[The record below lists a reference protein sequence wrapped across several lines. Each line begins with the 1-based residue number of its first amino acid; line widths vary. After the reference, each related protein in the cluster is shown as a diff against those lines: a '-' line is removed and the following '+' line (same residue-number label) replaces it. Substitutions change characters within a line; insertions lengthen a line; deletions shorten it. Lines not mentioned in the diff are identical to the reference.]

1 MEHGVAEQDQRVR
14 VPERPVTDPEPSG
27 AAPATGLVQR
37 GLLAL
42 RPLLFAGAAGLVVLA
57 IHALAVRAGVSP
69 RSGRTEY
76 GLHTAALVVA
86 ALAVLA
92 VWWARRRGQSWDAD
106 LLPALFGG
114 LAALTLLTA
123 LHGTPFDANGLQ
135 GDQTFRTA
143 IVTRFADSWRLADY
157 TYRDLPAYYAPG
169 FFWLLGRAAD
179 LAGVAPWKMLKYGLV
194 AVGFLTP
201 LISYLLWRR
210 LVPVRVA
217 ALISAV
223 PLVVP
228 ELYESYGWLVLVAIV
243 PWWLEAVHGLTRPG
257 LRPRHPVVLGLIG
270 AVLFCVY
277 YYYFF
282 VFVIVFALFLAVQRW
297 RGEFSWRL
305 AGRGLGVLAI
315 AAVGASPYWAPLA
328 WNFLTA
334 PQFESLNNRW
344 ITLNSGDLALPML
357 SPSVLGALCL
367 FGLGFLVVTLREAL
381 SRSLLIVFV
390 SLYVWHA
397 LGWLLAAVDM
407 PLMSFRAKALVP
419 VVLLAGAALGLV
431 RLTRYAVERLP
442 APAQPQPPAPAQPPA
457 PDGGGTA
464 TRTEQFWRVVALGGV
479 LLAVFATDRFVT
491 TVVDDDRIRVAHD
504 ETFPDG
510 RLPGFHDE
518 EAKPELPAAEAVRSA
533 ISARYRGA
541 GHPVVLSDRANLFA
555 FYPYYGFGQW
565 TANYSHPTARYHD
578 RLDFLDEVAR
588 AGSPAEFAVR
598 TADNPY
604 DRIDVLVLRIEKD
617 DLIFHS
623 SDDAFPFGTKS
634 RTVRIPA
641 RLIGPEHFDSTT
653 IDGYLVAVR
662 RP

>member
-1 MEHGVAEQDQRVR
+1 MEHGVADQDQRVR
-14 VPERPVTDPEPSG
+14 APERPTTEPEPSG
-27 AAPATGLVQR
+27 AGRAGTLVRR
-37 GLLAL
+37 GLSAL
-42 RPLLFAGAAGLVVLA
+42 RPLLFAGAVGLVVLA

-92 VWWARRRGQSWDAD
+92 VWWARRRGRTWDAD

-201 LISYLLWRR
+201 LVSYLCWRR
-210 LVPVRVA
+210 LVPLRVA

-223 PLVVP
+223 PLIAP

-257 LRPRHPVVLGLIG
+257 LRPRHPVLLGLIG

-282 VFVIVFALFLAVQRW
+282 LFVIVFALFLAVQRW
-297 RGEFSWRL
+297 RAEFSWRVV
-305 AGRGLGVLAI
+305 GRGLGVLGI
-315 AAVGASPYWAPLA
+315 AAAGAAPYWAPLA

-334 PQFESLNNRW
+334 ARFESLNNRW

-381 SRSLLIVFV
+381 SRSLLIVLV

-397 LGWLLAAVDM
+397 LGWLFAAVDM
-407 PLMSFRAKALVP
+407 PLMSFRMKAVVP
-419 VVLLAGAALGLV
+419 VVLLAGAAMGLV
-431 RLTRYAVERLP
+431 RLTRYAVDRLP
-442 APAQPQPPAPAQPPA
+442 A
-457 PDGGGTA
+457 A
-464 TRTEQFWRVVALGGV
+464 TVSAGQLWRVVALGGV
-479 LLAVFATDRFVT
+479 LLAVFATDRFVS
-491 TVVDDDRIRVAHD
+491 TVVDDDRIRVAHN

-518 EAKPELPAAEAVRSA
+518 EAKPKLPAAEAVHA
-533 ISARYRGA
+533 VISERYRGS

-555 FYPYYGFGQW
+555 FYPYYGFVQW

-588 AGSPAEFAVR
+588 AGSPAEFAGR

-604 DRIDVLVLRIEKD
+604 DRIDVLVLRVEKD
-617 DLIFHS
+617 NLIFHS

-634 RTVRIPA
+634 RTVRIPV
-641 RLIGPEHFDSTT
+641 RLVGAEHFASTT

-662 RP
+662 RS